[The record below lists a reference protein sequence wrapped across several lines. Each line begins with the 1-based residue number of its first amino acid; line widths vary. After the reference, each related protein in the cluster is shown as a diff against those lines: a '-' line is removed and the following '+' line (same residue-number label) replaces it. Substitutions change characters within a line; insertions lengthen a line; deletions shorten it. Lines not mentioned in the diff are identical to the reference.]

1 MKKLDVSKY
10 TIKDKK
16 IDKNLKIAFLSDL
29 HNTNIINELVKSIDI
44 EKPDL
49 IIFGGDMINE
59 SLDEIDVFLELI
71 KKLDKYPMY
80 YTFGNHEEVFDED
93 DFNKYYNIISKTKVT
108 NLYNETIDISKN
120 IRLIG
125 FVSELDKYKKFKSN
139 LVSKDYIIDK
149 VGKLDKNKYNILLA
163 HNPLEFNAY
172 VEYNPDLVLSG
183 HVHGG
188 LVILPVL
195 GALLSPNFT
204 FFPKYYKGMYEK
216 NNTKMIV
223 SRGLGHSERI
233 RVRINNNFELIFI
246 ELMKE

>member
-71 KKLDKYPMY
+71 KKLGKYPMY

-204 FFPKYYKGMYEK
+204 FFPKYYKEMYEK

>member
-59 SLDEIDVFLELI
+59 SLNEIDVFLELI

-139 LVSKDYIIDK
+139 LVSKDYILDK

-233 RVRINNNFELIFI
+233 RLRINNNFELIFI

>member
-71 KKLDKYPMY
+71 KKLGKYPMY

-204 FFPKYYKGMYEK
+204 FFPK
-216 NNTKMIV
+216 KM
-223 SRGLGHSERI
+223 
-233 RVRINNNFELIFI
+233 
-246 ELMKE
+246 